1 MVSRNNIPKRKKK
14 KNEDYSLL
22 IQYVCTLNGRKNHSD
37 QGENNLNESIT
48 Y

>member
-1 MVSRNNIPKRKKK
+1 MVSRNNIPKRKEKIE
-14 KNEDYSLL
+14 NYSLL